1 MDSEEGHTAGAG
13 SGVMETGKRRR
24 AIDAVCGGEN
34 ADLAAYILAVT
45 ITTMTLVF
53 TGRHFDVSL
62 PRLRW

>member
-1 MDSEEGHTAGAG
+1 
-13 SGVMETGKRRR
+13 METGKRRR
-24 AIDAVCGGEN
+24 AVDAVCGGEN

-45 ITTMTLVF
+45 ITMALIF